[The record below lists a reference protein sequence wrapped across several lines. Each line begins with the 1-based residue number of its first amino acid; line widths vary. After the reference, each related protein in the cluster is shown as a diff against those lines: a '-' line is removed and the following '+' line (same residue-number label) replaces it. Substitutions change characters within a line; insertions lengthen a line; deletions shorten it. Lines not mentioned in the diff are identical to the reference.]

1 MNDMETF
8 SKDELDM
15 INSDM
20 WNDLLKDEEAMRS
33 FKLAFAKVGIFN
45 PRTLKDDEKD
55 LQIMAQGKIPQ
66 TGKRYQY
73 RLPFWQTGKRYW
85 QLDKYLGNP
94 LHCYVVSRKLLLK
107 NRANWTITDKL
118 GCVKIT
124 PHAFGRYRERTG
136 TFIDIEEIENIV
148 HLPPPSKI
156 KRTDDG
162 VSYRKDYLLPLKQGA
177 FLGHGAIGQ
186 NSLNINLTYKKRQF
200 TVTPADNATHHLTF
214 YAMTYI
220 RDDQMSV
227 EQLRIC
233 NAYRKG
239 DIKKYMQLSETVI
252 DPKYSKETIAI
263 KVTN

>member
-1 MNDMETF
+1 METF
-8 SKDELDM
+8 SKDELAM

-45 PRTLKDDEKD
+45 PRTLQDDQKDW
-55 LQIMAQGKIPQ
+55 QIMAQGKIP
-66 TGKRYQY
+66 
-73 RLPFWQTGKRYW
+73 QTGKRYW

-94 LHCYVVSRKLLLK
+94 LHCYVITRKLLLK
-107 NRANWTITDKL
+107 NRANWTITDKQ

-148 HLPPPSKI
+148 HLPPPCKI

-177 FLGHGAIGQ
+177 FLGHGAMGQ
-186 NSLNINLTYKKRQF
+186 NSLNINQTYKKQQF
-200 TVTPADNATHHLTF
+200 KIAPADNATHHLTF

-239 DIKKYMQLSETVI
+239 DIKKYMQLLETVI
-252 DPKYSKETIAI
+252 DPKYSKETSAI
-263 KVTN
+263 KMTN